1 MRSTDTERTEAGEEE
16 GRDRRR
22 LFVLTSSTAVLVFNT
37 LFHLQPC
44 KEERRT
50 GGEERKRKEHDW

>member
-1 MRSTDTERTEAGEEE
+1 ML
-16 GRDRRR
+16 

-44 KEERRT
+44 KQERRT
-50 GGEERKRKEHDW
+50 GEEERGEERKEHDW